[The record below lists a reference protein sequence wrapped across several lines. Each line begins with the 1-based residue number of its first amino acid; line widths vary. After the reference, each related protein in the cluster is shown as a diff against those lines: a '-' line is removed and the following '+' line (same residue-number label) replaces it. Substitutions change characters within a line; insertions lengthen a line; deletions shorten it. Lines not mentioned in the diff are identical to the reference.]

1 EADLPE
7 QASARLQLEERL
19 RSLRNTPVSISP
31 VDTAEL
37 LDALHE
43 IRSQSCPGVDAVPIT
58 ALKLAAE
65 RSVGK
70 LLSPTHFMHTGLA
83 GGATLPL
90 VSWDASC
97 ARSGR
102 RAIAVLLER
111 GVDADYL
118 LLLQDYLSCREV
130 IIQHGSDRCSRKLTR
145 GTPQGGVTSP
155 WIFNAFML
163 TFERSISPWLTVIY
177 ADDGVILFRY
187 TDALSIQDSVNA
199 ISAKLDR
206 WCLSVKCKLSWGKT
220 RLMCFP
226 LSKLHGGP
234 GVKVHIGGHTI
245 SEECA
250 TWLGIHLDRKFKWGL
265 HVTSVVAKIEGAYH
279 SVKRHVR
286 STWGLLPE
294 VAARFFDIIA
304 RGHLLHGVA
313 CWGVAVRR

>member
-1 EADLPE
+1 MPSILFALSCEQQFDLTSNL
-7 QASARLQLEERL
+7 QKLKFFRSVVACRVWTARCDTAIGQLERTVREEW
-19 RSLRNTPVSISP
+19 SK
-31 VDTAEL
+31 
-37 LDALHE
+37 
-43 IRSQSCPGVDAVPIT
+43 GY
-58 ALKLAAE
+58 
-65 RSVGK
+65 SVGAI
-70 LLSPTHFMHTGLA
+70 FIDIE
-83 GGATLPL
+83 GAFDKCSTWSAL
-90 VSWDASC
+90 
-97 ARSGR
+97 R
-102 RAIAVLLER
+102 VLLER